1 MRKALPW
8 LIIGGALVVSLVIV
22 SVTEVSGTSME
33 PNVHTGRYLVDW
45 FSYKFR
51 APERGEIV
59 ILDSPIDDRS
69 FVKRII
75 GLPGE
80 IISIQGGAIKVYDV
94 THSEGRTLDESYL
107 LYSWVGDLMS
117 RPPYHLDEESY
128 FVLGDNRG
136 NSFDSRA
143 FGPVNV
149 EAIHGRL
156 LAD

>member
-1 MRKALPW
+1 M
-8 LIIGGALVVSLVIV
+8 SLAIV
-22 SVTEVSGTSME
+22 SVTDVSGTSME

-80 IISIQGGAIKVYDV
+80 TVSIQGGTIKVHDAMS
-94 THSEGRTLDESYL
+94 SEGRTLDESYL

-117 RPPYHLDEESY
+117 RPPYYLDEDNY

-149 EAIHGRL
+149 EAIRGRL
-156 LAD
+156 LAN